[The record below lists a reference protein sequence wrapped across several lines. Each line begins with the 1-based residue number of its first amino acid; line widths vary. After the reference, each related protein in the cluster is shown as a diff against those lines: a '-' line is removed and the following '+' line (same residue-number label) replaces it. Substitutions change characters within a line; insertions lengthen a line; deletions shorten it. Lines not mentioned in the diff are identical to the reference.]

1 MKIIE
6 EIPVWGD
13 PLPEVVAQM
22 KNAMKYDAV
31 YGALMADH
39 HIGYSVPVGGVIA
52 YEGKICVNGV
62 GFDIACGNKAV
73 LLDCDAEEVKNNIY
87 RIMNEVQKHI
97 SFGVGRKN
105 NEKVEHELFD
115 DPIWNYIPFLTNLKQ
130 KATDQLGT
138 VGCGNHAVWDI
149 VFALIS

>member
-1 MKIIE
+1 MQIID

-13 PLPEVVAQM
+13 AVPEAVNQM
-22 KNAMKYDAV
+22 KEAMKYEAV

-73 LLDCDAEEVKNNIY
+73 LLDSDSSMVKGNIY
-87 RIMNEVQKHI
+87 RTMNEIQSKI

-105 NEKVEHELFD
+105 NEKVDHALFD
-115 DPIWNYIPFLTNLKQ
+115 HVAWNEIQIVIQLFNRFAFSFPI
-130 KATDQLGT
+130 
-138 VGCGNHAVWDI
+138 
-149 VFALIS
+149 LIIF